1 MTGTR
6 STNDILSEGT
16 SWGLFDQV
24 VPMYNSLVISIDIAP
39 NHKANSELLSSL
51 ASDQSSFS
59 SFASQSGSGSEVISM
74 SPVSLDSSEIQLAGM
89 VYLCHLLIF
98 ILPEGSCQH
107 QGPPFAV

>member
-1 MTGTR
+1 MAVHLFRHQQSMTGTR
-6 STNDILSEGT
+6 FANDILSEGT

-59 SFASQSGSGSEVISM
+59 SFASQSGSGSEVIR
-74 SPVSLDSSEIQLAGM
+74 SE
-89 VYLCHLLIF
+89 VFIF
-98 ILPEGSCQH
+98 TFFFF
-107 QGPPFAV
+107 FA